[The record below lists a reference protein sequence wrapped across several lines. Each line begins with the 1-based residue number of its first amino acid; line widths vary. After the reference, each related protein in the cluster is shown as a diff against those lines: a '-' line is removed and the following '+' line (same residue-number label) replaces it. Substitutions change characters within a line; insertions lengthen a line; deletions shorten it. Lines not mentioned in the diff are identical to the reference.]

1 MVRASRNS
9 RSPAYTPII
18 YAILIRFIS
27 LILHR
32 GRTVRMRAC
41 GGAVGII
48 ETVVRLRIDPSPR
61 PATDELTG
69 LLLSE
74 AHSGSARTSRGHLR
88 IYNTLDCDEGQY
100 PRPRLCR

>member
-1 MVRASRNS
+1 MLRANRNS

-41 GGAVGII
+41 GGPWGSL
-48 ETVVRLRIDPSPR
+48 VVRLRIDPSPR
-61 PATDELTG
+61 PATDELTR
-69 LLLSE
+69 LLLSK